1 MFHTFFFN
9 KESTIISLNSIIH
22 EKEDCNDQAT
32 VSTKKEVFLASLK
45 SYEVCNVSAIYE
57 EFTFVFLYDS
67 ISP

>member
-1 MFHTFFFN
+1 MLFFFN

-32 VSTKKEVFLASLK
+32 ISTKKVFLASLK

-57 EFTFVFLYDS
+57 EFTFAFLYDS